1 MNIAGPFIRRPVMTT
16 MLMAALIIFGVAA
29 YYTLPVSELPNVDF
43 PTVRVSANLPGA
55 DPQTMAAAVATPL
68 ERQFSAI
75 PGVTS
80 MDSTSSTGS
89 TRITL
94 QFDLDRDIDAA
105 AQDVQTAIS
114 QSVRRLPDNMPSP
127 PTLRKVN
134 PADFAI
140 IYLALSAKRLPL
152 TQLDDYAET
161 RVAQQ
166 LSTIPGVAQVLV
178 FGSHKYAV
186 RLRMNPYALA
196 ARNLSMADVKSAIQ
210 GGNTNLPTGTL
221 SGSTRSYTVQ
231 AAGQLKDAAAYN
243 RLVIAYRNGA
253 PVHLADVGKAEDS
266 IEQDKQITTFFD
278 NTAADDKDLRPAIV
292 LAVKRQP
299 GANTVAVSQAV
310 QARLATLTR
319 QAPGDATLRVIHD
332 RADFVKGSIDEV
344 KFTLVMAIIL
354 VVGVIFLFLRNPRA
368 TLISALALPTS
379 LIGTF
384 ALMKVFGF
392 SLDNLSLMGITL
404 AVAFVVDDA
413 IVVLENIVRY
423 REKGEKP
430 MAAALIGT
438 REIGFTVVSMTLSL
452 VAVFIPI
459 MFMGGLVGRLFSEF
473 ALTVTIAILISGVVS
488 LTFTP
493 MLSSRFLPE
502 NERHTRLYYVLE
514 RGFNRVRDA
523 YGRTLAWSVDHWGT
537 MLTAGA
543 LIVALTVYLFGILP
557 KGFIPSEDTGMIVAS
572 TRTAEGVTFEQ
583 LQDLQARVTRIV
595 KANPNV
601 AAAVSSA
608 GQGRGGVSGGN
619 VGRMFIR
626 LKPQEARGVDADT
639 VLQQLRKAVASV
651 REMQVFFQNPPAIR
665 IGSLGGSGQFQFV
678 LQGTDIEGLDRAAAA
693 FEPIL
698 AAVPGVQD
706 VDSSLELSNPQIDI
720 AINRDAASALG
731 VSAEKIQSTLYSAYG
746 GGQVSTIYGA
756 SDEYQVIMELAP
768 RYQTSIE
775 ALNAL
780 YVPADNGKLVPLR
793 AVADI
798 APGVGPL
805 SVTHFGQLPS
815 VSFSFNVAPGT
826 SLGEITQ
833 RVDEAARNNLP
844 ADITG
849 SFTGSA
855 ETFRDAL
862 VGMPLL
868 MLITVL
874 VIYMVLAILYE
885 HFIHPITILTALPLA
900 MLGALLTL
908 IFFGQELNLF
918 SFVGLILLV
927 GLVKKNGIIMV
938 DFAVMI
944 RREQQVAARDAI
956 IQACLIRF
964 RPIMM
969 TTLAAIFGTLPIA
982 LSTGLGAEAR
992 RPLGIAVVGGLLFS
1006 QMLTLYI
1013 TPAFYVAME
1022 LLTDWLRRRK
1032 AAESLDVIPAE
1043 AGIQQARMNK
1053 TPDPGFRRDDGNR

>member
-1 MNIAGPFIRRPVMTT
+1 
-16 MLMAALIIFGVAA
+16 
-29 YYTLPVSELPNVDF
+29 
-43 PTVRVSANLPGA
+43 
-55 DPQTMAAAVATPL
+55 
-68 ERQFSAI
+68 
-75 PGVTS
+75 
-80 MDSTSSTGS
+80 
-89 TRITL
+89 
-94 QFDLDRDIDAA
+94 
-105 AQDVQTAIS
+105 
-114 QSVRRLPDNMPSP
+114 
-127 PTLRKVN
+127 
-134 PADFAI
+134 
-140 IYLALSAKRLPL
+140 
-152 TQLDDYAET
+152 
-161 RVAQQ
+161 
-166 LSTIPGVAQVLV
+166 
-178 FGSHKYAV
+178 
-186 RLRMNPYALA
+186 
-196 ARNLSMADVKSAIQ
+196 
-210 GGNTNLPTGTL
+210 
-221 SGSTRSYTVQ
+221 
-231 AAGQLKDAAAYN
+231 
-243 RLVIAYRNGA
+243 
-253 PVHLADVGKAEDS
+253 
-266 IEQDKQITTFFD
+266 
-278 NTAADDKDLRPAIV
+278 
-292 LAVKRQP
+292 
-299 GANTVAVSQAV
+299 
-310 QARLATLTR
+310 
-319 QAPGDATLRVIHD
+319 
-332 RADFVKGSIDEV
+332 
-344 KFTLVMAIIL
+344 
-354 VVGVIFLFLRNPRA
+354 FLRNPRA

-430 MAAALIGT
+430 MQAALIGT

-473 ALTVTIAILISGVVS
+473 GLTVTIAILISGLVS

-493 MLSSRFLPE
+493 MLASRFLPE
-502 NERHTRLYYVLE
+502 SERHTKLYYVLE
-514 RGFNRVRDA
+514 RGFDRVRDA

-537 MLTAGA
+537 MLVAGA
-543 LIVALTVYLFGILP
+543 FILALTAYLFVIIP
-557 KGFIPSEDTGMIVAS
+557 KGFIP
-572 TRTAEGVTFEQ
+572 
-583 LQDLQARVTRIV
+583 
-595 KANPNV
+595 
-601 AAAVSSA
+601 SA

-619 VGRMFIR
+619 VGRMYIR
-626 LKPQEARGVDADT
+626 LKPLEERKDGASAGQ
-639 VLQQLRKAVASV
+639 VLQQLRKAVAPV
-651 REMQVFFQNPPAIR
+651 KEMQVFFQNPPAIR
-665 IGSLGGSGQFQFV
+665 IGSLGGAGQYEYV
-678 LQGTDIEGLDRAAAA
+678 LQGTDIGELDKAAVA
-693 FEPIL
+693 FEPEL
-698 AAVPGVQD
+698 GAVPGVQD
-706 VDSSLELSNPQIDI
+706 VSSSLELSNPQIN
-720 AINRDAASALG
+720 INIKRDVASALG
-731 VSAEKIQSTLYSAYG
+731 VSAEQIQSTLYSAYG

-768 RYQTSIE
+768 RYQTSLE

-780 YVPADNGKLVPLR
+780 YVPTNSGKLVPLR

-798 APGVGPL
+798 SPGVGPL
-805 SVTHFGQLPS
+805 SVSHYGQLPS
-815 VSFSFNVAPGT
+815 VSFSFNLAPGT
-826 SLGEITQ
+826 SLGEITNRIDQ
-833 RVDEAARNNLP
+833 MARNKLP

-855 ETFRDAL
+855 QTFRDAL

-938 DFAVMI
+938 DFAVQI
-944 RREQQVAARDAI
+944 RREQRAAARDAI

-982 LSTGLGAEAR
+982 MGTGLGSESR
-992 RPLGIAVVGGLLFS
+992 RSLGIAVVGGLLFS

-1022 LLTDWLRRRK
+1022 HLSERLPRRK
-1032 AAESLDVIPAE
+1032 AT
-1043 AGIQQARMNK
+1043 QA
-1053 TPDPGFRRDDGNR
+1053 TAVQAPGVE

>member
-1 MNIAGPFIRRPVMTT
+1 MTT
-16 MLMAALIIFGVAA
+16 MVMSALIIFGLAA
-29 YYTLPVSELPNVDF
+29 YYTMPVSELPNVDF
-43 PTVRVSANLPGA
+43 PTVSVSASLPGA

-75 PGVTS
+75 PGVSS
-80 MDSTSSTGS
+80 MDSVSSTGN
-89 TRITL
+89 TNITL
-94 QFDLDRDIDAA
+94 QFDLDRNIDAA

-114 QSVRRLPDNMPSP
+114 QSQRRLPDDMPSL

-140 IYLALSAKRLPL
+140 IYISLSAKQLPL
-152 TQLDDYAET
+152 TELDDYAET

-166 LSTIPGVAQVLV
+166 ISTIPGVAQVLV

-186 RLRMNPYALA
+186 RLQMNPYALA
-196 ARNLSMADVKSAIQ
+196 ARNLSLSQVQTAIQ

-221 SGSTRSYTVQ
+221 NGSTRSYTVQ
-231 AAGQLKDAAAYN
+231 AAGQLQDAAAYN

-253 PVHLADVGKAEDS
+253 PVHLSDVGQAQDS
-266 IEQDKQITTFFD
+266 IEQNKQLTTFFD
-278 NTAADDKDLRPAIV
+278 NTAEDKNIRPSIV

-299 GANTVAVSQAV
+299 GANTVEVSQAV
-310 QARLATLTR
+310 RERLVSLTK
-319 QAPGDATLRVIHD
+319 QAPGDATLRVLHD
-332 RADFVKGSIDEV
+332 RADFIRGSIHEV
-344 KFTLVMAIIL
+344 KFTLLMAIIL

-368 TLISALALPTS
+368 TFISALALPTS

-384 ALMKVFGF
+384 AVMKVFGF

-404 AVAFVVDDA
+404 AVSFVVDDA

-430 MAAALIGT
+430 MQAALIGT

-459 MFMGGLVGRLFSEF
+459 MFMGGLVGRLFNEF
-473 ALTVTIAILISGVVS
+473 GLTVTIAILISGLVS

-502 NERHTRLYYVLE
+502 REDHTKLYYVFE

-523 YGRTLAWSVDHWGT
+523 YGRTLTWSVDHWGT
-537 MLTAGA
+537 MLVTGG
-543 LIVALTVYLFGILP
+543 LILALTGYLFVIIP
-557 KGFIPSEDTGMIVAS
+557 KGFIPAEDTGMIIAS
-572 TRTAEGVTFEQ
+572 TMAPEGVTFDQ
-583 LQDLQARVTRIV
+583 LQSLQDRVVRLV

-601 AAAVSSA
+601 AAAMSSA

-619 VGRMFIR
+619 IGRMFIR
-626 LKPQEARGVDADT
+626 LKPQEERKISADA
-639 VLQQLRKAVASV
+639 VLQQLRMAVAPV
-651 REMQVFFQNPPAIR
+651 KEMQVFFQNPPAIR
-665 IGSLGGSGQFQFV
+665 IGSLGGSGEYQYV
-678 LQGTDIEGLDRAAAA
+678 LQGTDIDELDKEAEK
-693 FEPIL
+693 FEPKL
-698 AAVPGVQD
+698 SAVPGVQD
-706 VDSSLELSNPQIDI
+706 VNSSLELSNPQINI
-720 AINRDAASALG
+720 TINRDVASALG
-731 VSAEKIQSTLYSAYG
+731 VSAEQIQSALYKAYG

-768 RYQTSIE
+768 RYQTNLD

-780 YVPADNGKLVPLR
+780 YVPTENGKQVPLR

-798 APGVGPL
+798 TPGVGPL
-805 SVTHFGQLPS
+805 SVSHYGQLPS
-815 VSFSFNVAPGT
+815 VSFSFNLAPGT
-826 SLGEITQ
+826 SLGDITN
-833 RVDEAARNNLP
+833 RIDTLARNVLP

-855 ETFRDAL
+855 QTFRDAL

-885 HFIHPITILTALPLA
+885 HFIHPLTILTALPLA

-944 RREQQVAARDAI
+944 RREQGISARDAI
-956 IQACLIRF
+956 IQACLVRF

-982 LSTGLGAEAR
+982 LGTGLGSESR
-992 RPLGIAVVGGLLFS
+992 RSLGIAVVGGLLFS

-1022 LLTDWLRRRK
+1022 HLTEYLQRRK
-1032 AAESLDVIPAE
+1032 V
-1043 AGIQQARMNK
+1043 AGR
-1053 TPDPGFRRDDGNR
+1053 TVVTETR